1 PEDYTAFT
9 RPPKHAT
16 QENNQTRTLI
26 SEKFGNQGDSLR
38 FEQSNTTARY
48 TLRGNGN
55 SYNLYLRV
63 SSIGNSTIRVTING
77 RVYTVSNVNT
87 TTNNDGVND
96 NGARFS
102 DINIGNIVASDNTNV
117 TLDINV
123 TLNSGTPFDLMNI
136 MFVPTNLPPLY

>member
-1 PEDYTAFT
+1 SPIHE
-9 RPPKHAT
+9 T
-16 QENNQTRTLI
+16 QLNNQTRKFI
-26 SEKFGNQGDSLR
+26 SEKFGNHGYSLR
-38 FEQSNTTARY
+38 FEQNNTTARY

-77 RVYTVSNVNT
+77 RVYTATNVNT

-102 DINIGNIVASDNTNV
+102 DINIGNVVASSNSDV
-117 TLDINV
+117 PLDINV
-123 TLNSGTPFDLMNI
+123 TLNSGTQFDLMNI
-136 MFVPTNLPPLY
+136 MLVPTNISPLY

>member
-1 PEDYTAFT
+1 
-9 RPPKHAT
+9 
-16 QENNQTRTLI
+16 
-26 SEKFGNQGDSLR
+26 
-38 FEQSNTTARY
+38 

>member
-1 PEDYTAFT
+1 T
-9 RPPKHAT
+9 
-16 QENNQTRTLI
+16 
-26 SEKFGNQGDSLR
+26 QGDSLR
-38 FEQSNTTARY
+38 FEQNNKTARY

>member
-1 PEDYTAFT
+1 
-9 RPPKHAT
+9 
-16 QENNQTRTLI
+16 
-26 SEKFGNQGDSLR
+26 
-38 FEQSNTTARY
+38 
-48 TLRGNGN
+48 
-55 SYNLYLRV
+55 
-63 SSIGNSTIRVTING
+63 
-77 RVYTVSNVNT
+77 
-87 TTNNDGVND
+87 NDGVND

>member
-1 PEDYTAFT
+1 
-9 RPPKHAT
+9 
-16 QENNQTRTLI
+16 
-26 SEKFGNQGDSLR
+26 
-38 FEQSNTTARY
+38 
-48 TLRGNGN
+48 
-55 SYNLYLRV
+55 
-63 SSIGNSTIRVTING
+63 TIRVTING